1 MICLRC
7 GSNVADGAKFCGDC
21 GSPLPWKCRDCGSEN
36 PPTKRFCGEC
46 GAALTAELGASR
58 KPDKDGPPPTAERR
72 QLTVMFADL
81 VGSTALGA
89 RLDTEDVREVIA
101 AYHGCVT
108 GLAVRLGGFV
118 GRYVGDGV
126 LIYFGYPQAN
136 EDDAERAIH
145 AGLAVIDAISRL
157 GTAAGPSGTLKAR
170 VGIATGVV
178 LVGDLIGFGSS
189 LGSSVVG
196 NAA

>member
-118 GRYVGDGV
+118 GRRRVRGRRREGVAALHERTQLGVQRRPGADG
-126 LIYFGYPQAN
+126 G
-136 EDDAERAIH
+136 
-145 AGLAVIDAISRL
+145 AV
-157 GTAAGPSGTLKAR
+157 AR
-170 VGIATGVV
+170 WPGR
-178 LVGDLIGFGSS
+178 
-189 LGSSVVG
+189 
-196 NAA
+196 